1 MPVQECWRRE
11 GQGAAPYTFAAAD
24 LLPARLAGVPLTR
37 RSLRCVQGDDGLE
50 DEGTFEHA
58 HKDLRSQL
66 RKGTY
71 TAAWKKSATDWQLE
85 SLSMKYN

>member
-1 MPVQECWRRE
+1 MLALVATNTTHARRRV
-11 GQGAAPYTFAAAD
+11 ATSMCAS
-24 LLPARLAGVPLTR
+24 VSLTR

>member
-1 MPVQECWRRE
+1 M
-11 GQGAAPYTFAAAD
+11 
-24 LLPARLAGVPLTR
+24 
-37 RSLRCVQGDDGLE
+37 LRCVQGDDGLE

-85 SLSMKYN
+85 SLSMKYS